1 MIWQEVKQFNCK
13 QLEAERWSDYM
24 VDKGIVLNY
33 VYRSMF
39 QGRLASTAGMT
50 QQAEEGLVMIIDQIS
65 LMVQVRFF
73 LLQMGLWKED
83 IEDEETEEKVQNLT
97 STPGSVEDAPWDASK
112 VQEGLQPEKAAVG
125 DELQQGVEEATT
137 KGGKRSYYE
146 GFFVVKAGH
155 QKEKEIEEIQAAD
168 WAAAQQLT
176 TCRGGMNRFECL
188 REDEEAMEELAG
200 LRPMTPEREVAW
212 QEEIEQAMEM
222 DEISSMASC
231 SEALDESNI
240 AESEMD
246 DELSQESALNVSDHT
261 VSSGKSFYA
270 DFFAKKKSCVVVQG
284 VHQQLPTRS

>member
-1 MIWQEVKQFNCK
+1 MGSGASTEHHSLIEGAHMTTSKWCARAPTTAVVGVQTVKEHTLGECKSEDIVSMTTRDRRHGSGKSVKQEGDAKSVTFEESSVVKLADAGMQSMRETCTMEKGKYPMGQGNQADAEDVSHFLFQLYKGGCEMIWQEVKQFNCK

-125 DELQQGVEEATT
+125 DELQQGVW
-137 KGGKRSYYE
+137 GGHYKRW
-146 GFFVVKAGH
+146 
-155 QKEKEIEEIQAAD
+155 QA
-168 WAAAQQLT
+168 
-176 TCRGGMNRFECL
+176 
-188 REDEEAMEELAG
+188 
-200 LRPMTPEREVAW
+200 
-212 QEEIEQAMEM
+212 
-222 DEISSMASC
+222 
-231 SEALDESNI
+231 
-240 AESEMD
+240 
-246 DELSQESALNVSDHT
+246 
-261 VSSGKSFYA
+261 
-270 DFFAKKKSCVVVQG
+270 
-284 VHQQLPTRS
+284 